1 MKRLIIL
8 TTAFLLLQACVPMK
22 KLIYLQDDN
31 STIRKQDT
39 TEYRFKQKDLIYL
52 RIKTRDAALNELFN
66 PPGNTPNLSS
76 GNIYFMSYIV
86 GNQGFIDVPVIGK
99 VRAEGKTAE
108 EIKEEITRILL
119 AQYFKNPQ
127 DVFVEVKPAGMI
139 ITVIGEVHSPG
150 TLNILKENPNILEAI
165 AQAGDINLTGNRTDI
180 MVIRENADGT
190 KEIGHIDLTKRDALN
205 SPYYYL
211 QNNDLIYIKP
221 LPQKTIGTGT
231 TFVNTLS
238 TVMGITSFLIS
249 IYLLTRR

>member
-8 TTAFLLLQACVPMK
+8 TTVFLLLQACVPMK
-22 KLIYLQDDN
+22 KLIYLQDDHSVTQKKDT
-31 STIRKQDT
+31 ST
-39 TEYRFKQKDLIYL
+39 YVFKKHDMIYL
-52 RIKTRDAALNELFN
+52 RIKTRDAELNVLFN
-66 PPGNTPNLSS
+66 PTNNNNNLSG
-76 GNIYFMSYIV
+76 GNIYFTSYTV
-86 GNQGFIDVPVIGK
+86 DNQGYIDIPVIGK
-99 VRAEGKTAE
+99 VKAEGETAE
-108 EIKEEITRILL
+108 DLKNEIKRILL
-119 AQYFKNPQ
+119 EQYFKNPQ
-127 DVFVEVKPAGMI
+127 DVFVTVKPAGMI

>member
-8 TTAFLLLQACVPMK
+8 TTVFLLLQACVPMK

-76 GNIYFMSYIV
+76 GNIYFMSYV
-86 GNQGFIDVPVIGK
+86 VDNQGFVDVPVIGK